1 LTKNIKLEKKNTAQ
15 ILINQMLKP
24 EIKKKFNKKRIQKK
38 KYQLKEWESNL
49 KKKTNGRMDNF
60 GLKG

>member
-1 LTKNIKLEKKNTAQ
+1 
-15 ILINQMLKP
+15 MLKP